1 MRNITNLLLCM
12 AMIALLNS
20 GNAAA
25 SSISLSPLQAQYG
38 VTLESGGQGTL
49 AFPVIGGAVQI
60 KVPALAST
68 ALALTMP
75 SGTTFRNGGSSGG
88 PVEFHF
94 TSINADPDAL
104 GPQQDSWLISLPSAQ
119 PGEYTLE
126 IIDGSYA
133 GQLLPVSVRH
143 LEASLRTGA
152 SVGSGQSAHK
162 VGKPVVV
169 AAFVFDGTNP
179 VPDAT
184 VTASMTMADGTPVA
198 SVTLKDDGIAP
209 DITLGDGNYVALLI
223 PNTKGIAAV
232 RINISGNTAT
242 GYTYHANQG
251 AFISVE
257 SADELMLSGEF
268 QDRGVDFDGDGLFDE
283 LQLHFGYLGRFDQAS
298 YGLQVI
304 LEASNG
310 QRFNGYGELNG
321 GDLIASIPASTLRTI
336 QVDGPYEIVAVIL
349 DKESGLLERRNNFGT
364 TNDYSRSDWDRKAL
378 TFASITEKAI
388 DTNADGLADELQVTV
403 TVESLI
409 NGNFGMSL
417 DLRDL
422 DGDLVATTAL
432 SSIYLESGANQLN
445 FPFSGAAIGRS
456 GQDGPYTIGNAL
468 LYPNFNSGATAFGD
482 VLGVTKPYHCTE
494 FIECDSGDPLVLL
507 DIINTEVEQ
516 AHMLWTVRHILKLE
530 LGLVR
535 RAITHGDFKKASI
548 KLNYFM
554 STVRLTPNLFLPQST
569 AERLLNQAAELHEL
583 LDRQP

>member
-1 MRNITNLLLCM
+1 
-12 AMIALLNS
+12 
-20 GNAAA
+20 
-25 SSISLSPLQAQYG
+25 
-38 VTLESGGQGTL
+38 
-49 AFPVIGGAVQI
+49 
-60 KVPALAST
+60 
-68 ALALTMP
+68 
-75 SGTTFRNGGSSGG
+75 
-88 PVEFHF
+88 
-94 TSINADPDAL
+94 
-104 GPQQDSWLISLPSAQ
+104 
-119 PGEYTLE
+119 
-126 IIDGSYA
+126 
-133 GQLLPVSVRH
+133 
-143 LEASLRTGA
+143 
-152 SVGSGQSAHK
+152 
-162 VGKPVVV
+162 
-169 AAFVFDGTNP
+169 
-179 VPDAT
+179 
-184 VTASMTMADGTPVA
+184 
-198 SVTLKDDGIAP
+198 
-209 DITLGDGNYVALLI
+209 
-223 PNTKGIAAV
+223 
-232 RINISGNTAT
+232 
-242 GYTYHANQG
+242 
-251 AFISVE
+251 
-257 SADELMLSGEF
+257 MLSGEF
-268 QDRGVDFDGDGLFDE
+268 QDRGVDIDGDGLFDE

-378 TFASITEKAI
+378 TFAGITEKAV

-432 SSIYLESGANQLN
+432 SSIYLDSGANQLN

-569 AERLLNQAAELHEL
+569 AERLLNQAAKLHEL
-583 LDRQP
+583 LERQP